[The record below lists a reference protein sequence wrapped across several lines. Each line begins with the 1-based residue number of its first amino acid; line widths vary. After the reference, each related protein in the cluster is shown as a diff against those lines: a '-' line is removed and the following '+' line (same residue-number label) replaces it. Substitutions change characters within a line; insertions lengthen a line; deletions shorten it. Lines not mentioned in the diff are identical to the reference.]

1 MQRSRSVVS
10 LFKEIVGESKDYYR
24 REKMLRIAVV
34 EDHPRMQRVVCG
46 YIEKAKEEFP
56 ESKPGHT
63 AAGRIFYR

>member
-10 LFKEIVGESKDYYR
+10 LFKERVKESKDYYR

-46 YIEKAKEEFP
+46 
-56 ESKPGHT
+56 
-63 AAGRIFYR
+63 